1 MSGGVEELDGAGAK
15 PAHREPFSV
24 GGDRYPIGLNTDVV
38 DDVAQQPRLGVD
50 HSDGPE
56 DWVRGH
62 SNDRVLLFIDV
73 PALTSDEEFRSVS
86 AERAR
91 PRPMA
96 DAHFGEDLIRG
107 DVDEGHRA
115 IELIADPELVGVRGV
130 YGDSGD
136 LGVLGDAWRDKQSA
150 GAEGVKQACYE
161 C

>member
-1 MSGGVEELDGAGAK
+1 MGGGVKELDGAGPK
-15 PAHREPFSV
+15 PAHGEPLSV
-24 GGDRYPIGLNTDVV
+24 GSDSYAIGFNADVV
-38 DDVAQQPRLGVD
+38 DDVAQEPRLGVD

-56 DWVRGH
+56 DRVRGH

-91 PRPMA
+91 ARPMA

-130 YGDSGD
+130 HGDRGD
-136 LGVLGDAWRDKQSA
+136 LGVLGEAGRDEKSA
-150 GAEGVKQACYE
+150 DAEGVKQAG
-161 C
+161 